1 MFKTMMATA
10 HDLILN
16 TIFFIMGIAVISSAF
31 SAILS
36 EFGIIPIINKLLTP
50 IIKPLFGLPGVASLG
65 IITTY
70 LSDNPAIISLAY
82 ENDFKKYFKKYQL
95 PAITNLGTSFGMGLI
110 VSTFMIAQAKSGDS
124 FLAPVIIGNIGAFLG
139 SVISVRL
146 MLNYTKKV

>member
-1 MFKTMMATA
+1 
-10 HDLILN
+10 
-16 TIFFIMGIAVISSAF
+16 MGIAVISSAF

-82 ENDFKKYFKKYQL
+82 ENDFKKIF
-95 PAITNLGTSFGMGLI
+95 
-110 VSTFMIAQAKSGDS
+110 
-124 FLAPVIIGNIGAFLG
+124 
-139 SVISVRL
+139 
-146 MLNYTKKV
+146 